1 MTYVDQ
7 FYAVLVYLWTELH
20 NKAPVMGFMIA
31 ATVAS
36 LQGVINRNF
45 RVAEVLLC
53 GVLASVACTAG
64 TLLSSI
70 VLTVTGLVIPPD
82 VVGGFA
88 AGTIGFAGSKATF
101 AYLKHRFIKESSNGK
116 SKETKDAA

>member
-20 NKAPVMGFMIA
+20 NKAPIMGFLIA

-45 RVAEVLLC
+45 KVAEVLLC

-64 TLLSSI
+64 TLLSAL
-70 VLTVTGLVIPPD
+70 VLTTTGLVIPPD
-82 VVGGFA
+82 VVGGFV

-101 AYLKHRFIKESSNGK
+101 AYLKHKFIKGEDNVKSIES
-116 SKETKDAA
+116 KDVA